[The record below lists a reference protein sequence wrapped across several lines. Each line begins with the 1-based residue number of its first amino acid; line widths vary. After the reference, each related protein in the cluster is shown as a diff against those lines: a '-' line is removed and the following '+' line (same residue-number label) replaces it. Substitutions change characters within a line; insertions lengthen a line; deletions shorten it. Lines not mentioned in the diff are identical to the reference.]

1 MSGQS
6 TMLEPTSR
14 RMRAWRGP
22 LSQWREELRDLASN
36 FFAET
41 GDGWFAGQPV
51 PSLDLSE
58 TAETVQVRMDVPGV
72 KAADIDIQING
83 SLLTISGKREEEKE
97 EKDRTYH
104 RIERTY
110 GTFSRTVT
118 LPCAVDEAKVDA
130 QYRDGIL
137 TVAMPK
143 TAEAKAHKI
152 KVKA

>member
-1 MSGQS
+1 MG
-6 TMLEPTSR
+6 
-14 RMRAWRGP
+14 
-22 LSQWREELRDLASN
+22 QWRDEMRDLVSN
-36 FFAET
+36 MFADNGE
-41 GDGWFAGQPV
+41 GWFAGRPI

-58 TAETVQVRMDVPGV
+58 TADSVQVRMDVPGV
-72 KAADIDIQING
+72 KAADLDIQING

-97 EKDRTYH
+97 EKDRMYH
-104 RIERTY
+104 RIERTS
-110 GTFSRTVT
+110 GSFSRTVT

-143 TAEAKAHKI
+143 TPEAKAHKI